1 MDPITLAGLGMGL
14 FGSVGKMFGRGAANK
29 RMESLLKRMPK
40 YQANPLVAQRLGLA
54 QTLLNARMPG
64 AAQAERNIYQTQA
77 NQVAQAERAA
87 TDPNQLLLAGA
98 GAAGQAQQA
107 FQGLAGQESADYQR
121 RLANLGQAQE
131 AQVEEQQK
139 EYQDQMNRYQMET
152 QIKAAEQEN
161 RQANWGDVAN
171 LGFTG
176 AMLGQQGVFKGL
188 FGKGDGGVAKRME
201 NLPPMTPTVGFRGAL
216 QDSYNPSAV
225 NNMMNIGIPQ
235 PTVGFRG
242 ALPLITPTSFQYNIP
257 TYLNP
262 MTQQYQPISPSQWWM
277 GR

>member
-29 RMESLLKRMPK
+29 RMESLLQRMPK

-64 AAQAERNIYQTQA
+64 AAQAEKNIYQTQA

-161 RQANWGDVAN
+161 RQANWGDIAG

-176 AMLGQQGVFKGL
+176 AMLGQQGMFKGL
-188 FGKGDGGVAKRME
+188 FGKKTPNTAINTPLTSSPYGSMPTPNLDRQNALWGTGGSIYQAPTLGGGSIPTYPSS
-201 NLPPMTPTVGFRGAL
+201 NFYSQLPNV
-216 QDSYNPSAV
+216 
-225 NNMMNIGIPQ
+225 
-235 PTVGFRG
+235 
-242 ALPLITPTSFQYNIP
+242 P

-262 MTQQYQPISPSQWWM
+262 MTQPYQPTSPSQWWL